1 MTAPEMTAPDMT
13 AIDSSETVEPSAAPT
28 RERAG
33 IGPRLTRI
41 VMLTL
46 LAVVALAA
54 IGYGVRWLLVTRF
67 METTNDAYLKADAM
81 VVAPRVSGYVTE
93 VPVAANQDVEPGRVL
108 VRIDDGPY
116 QAQLARAQAQADSV
130 TAEIKR
136 LQAQIAQEKS
146 VRDQAQ
152 AASAVAAVMAGYA
165 ERDSDRFGKLAKG
178 GSVSQQQVDQART
191 LSEQRRAE
199 LTNAQAAVASAS
211 RAIDVLAA
219 QVGEAESALQ
229 AARAGVTA
237 AQLDLD
243 ATVVRSRI
251 KGRIGD
257 KTVSLGQFVGAGT
270 RLMSVMPLQDIYL
283 EANYKETQIGRL
295 RVGQPVEI
303 RVDAL
308 AGEVVPGRVDSLSPG
323 TGAQFALLPP
333 ENATGNFT
341 KIVQRVPVR
350 IRIDADP
357 KIRAALLPGLSVTVT
372 VDTRNLGGEADGGR

>member
-1 MTAPEMTAPDMT
+1 MTAPGQAT
-13 AIDSSETVEPSAAPT
+13 IDPPEFGS
-28 RERAG
+28 R
-33 IGPRLTRI
+33 PRRGRI
-41 VMLTL
+41 VIVA
-46 LAVVALAA
+46 LAIVVALAA
-54 IGYGVRWLLVTRF
+54 VGYGVRWLLVSRY

-93 VPVAANQDVEPGRVL
+93 VAVAANQDVAPDQVL
-108 VRIDDGPY
+108 VRIDDAPY
-116 QAQLARAQAQADSV
+116 RAQLAKAQAQADSAS
-130 TAEIKR
+130 AEIKR
-136 LQAQIAQEKS
+136 LQAQIAHEKS

-152 AASAVAAVMAGYA
+152 AASAVAAAMSAYA
-165 ERDSDRFGKLAKG
+165 ERDAERFGKLAKG

-199 LTNAQAAVASAS
+199 LANAQAAVTTAS
-211 RAIDVLAA
+211 RSIDVLEAE
-219 QVGEAESALQ
+219 VGEGESALE

-257 KTVSLGQFVGAGT
+257 KTVSLGQFVAAGT

-283 EANYKETQIGRL
+283 EANFKETQIGRL
-295 RVGQPVEI
+295 RVGQPAEI
-303 RVDAL
+303 EVDAL
-308 AGEVVPGRVDSLSPG
+308 PGEIVAGTVDSLSPG

-350 IRIDADP
+350 IRIDAD
-357 KIRAALLPGLSVTVT
+357 AAVKASLLPGLSVTVT
-372 VDTRNLGGEADGGR
+372 VDTSKLTGVADGGR